1 MDVPPPALDQLDIRD
16 LDVRRK
22 GLSSARFGL
31 GYRVPDVDAFIDE
44 GIDAIRSL
52 LEENEGLRAGVSPEN
67 LWFGGRDTRRRLTPL
82 DVQAREFEVARFGKG
97 YKMRPVDEIL
107 DDVADMLA
115 QLEAE
120 NDALRAGRSTSGE

>member
-1 MDVPPPALDQLDIRD
+1 MDLPPPALTRLDIRD

-31 GYRVPDVDAFIDE
+31 GYRVPDVDAILDE

-52 LEENEGLRAGVSPEN
+52 LEENEGLRAGVSPER
-67 LWFGGRDTRRRLTPL
+67 LRFGETDARCRLTPL

-107 DDVADMLA
+107 DDVTDMLA
-115 QLEAE
+115 LLEAE
-120 NDALRAGRSTSGE
+120 NDALRAGRSTSG

>member
-1 MDVPPPALDQLDIRD
+1 MDLPPPALTQLDIRD

-31 GYRVPDVDAFIDE
+31 GYRVPDVDAILDE

-52 LEENEGLRAGVSPEN
+52 LEENEGLRAGVSPEHR
-67 LWFGGRDTRRRLTPL
+67 WFGKADARLRLTPL

-107 DDVADMLA
+107 DDVTDMIA

-120 NDALRAGRSTSGE
+120 NDALRGGRSTSG